1 MITADFY
8 PATTTISGGN
18 GDSNYDTELTDV
30 LTALTP
36 DGDDFARAYYLYYVP
51 WELVPPVYKASC
63 AYVNN
68 NSISARCIT
77 PPQNVAATFVGAYS
91 TSSLVTVTRSYTAD
105 YSVSNGAIVRNTTSE
120 SSRNYRLYNN
130 YSIRKNSANVGF
142 IGQTSSGGFFSIIG
156 INPETGAS
164 SYSLSYTSSPSSG
177 DENIEK
183 FLNGELYFTISS
195 IGSSGGVDMFN
206 TSFTIGV
213 NDIDEETGY
222 YHFEENGIDYYV
234 GINAY
239 TINTKRDVNTQN
251 VSTNYT
257 NPAPALRLLENDHYH
272 LRAAISGWCSRA
284 ASDSIAW
291 YNSYASIRLDT
302 QTFSWG
308 YFTGDSDGISNY
320 VIGDFNFDLSRNEFN
335 DAPLERLWV
344 FNKTILRKAS
354 NTVLRLYRLYT
365 PSEIIA
371 HLRLYQRASLSN
383 QYAFS
388 DDYKIPKYTDTDSAT
403 TDFLIGDHE
412 TIGDFLRPWQDE
424 YFKVSEFTPDDIPP
438 YVPPGPTPGDDDSG
452 GDDIRPS
459 DWTNLR
465 IGAANNFVTLYGMT
479 AETVSDFG
487 RKMWAE
493 LADPEFWQMVG
504 TAFTN
509 DFSINPA
516 DMMRYFVS
524 LRYFPF
530 DVSDFA
536 HTTSSGVYIGR
547 AASPIAPS
555 VGVAYPLRLTNST
568 VQVSG
573 GTLTIPRLYNDF
585 RDYEPCTT
593 VQVHIPFCGSVEVP
607 ASEVMGHTMDL
618 TYKIDLQ
625 TGAMLGVLCVSSNTY
640 YVIAT
645 VAGTV
650 GASIP
655 ITANNNIEFLQRI
668 ATLGGGLVGGGVS
681 GALKGAM
688 LGGEVGAVVG
698 AVAGTVGGGVGAL
711 AGLPPVT
718 VHKQGNASGFANL
731 GGVPYAYAT
740 VQRSRFELPDNYG
753 HTTGFACDFAATV
766 GELSGYAVCDNVD
779 TSGLS
784 CNSRERD
791 EIKRLLE
798 SGVYV

>member
-1 MITADFY
+1 MISADFY
-8 PATTTISGGN
+8 PTAIQFDAPSYVPTFH
-18 GDSNYDTELTDV
+18 LTDTIRNCDANAFSAFYWLGWLSWDNLPDCWKLSEYV
-30 LTALTP
+30 LTNTDLSFNIA
-36 DGDDFARAYYLYYVP
+36 
-51 WELVPPVYKASC
+51 
-63 AYVNN
+63 
-68 NSISARCIT
+68 T
-77 PPQNVAATFVGAYS
+77 PPQNVNIGFA
-91 TSSLVTVTRSYTAD
+91 SLYDASQNSGTVKYPECYYDSPLVP
-105 YSVSNGAIVRNTTSE
+105 VS
-120 SSRNYRLYNN
+120 
-130 YSIRKNSANVGF
+130 
-142 IGQTSSGGFFSIIG
+142 Q
-156 INPETGAS
+156 
-164 SYSLSYTSSPSSG
+164 
-177 DENIEK
+177 
-183 FLNGELYFTISS
+183 
-195 IGSSGGVDMFN
+195 
-206 TSFTIGV
+206 
-213 NDIDEETGY
+213 
-222 YHFEENGIDYYV
+222 
-234 GINAY
+234 
-239 TINTKRDVNTQN
+239 
-251 VSTNYT
+251 
-257 NPAPALRLLENDHYH
+257 
-272 LRAAISGWCSRA
+272 
-284 ASDSIAW
+284 
-291 YNSYASIRLDT
+291 SYARYINKLDVMGVGNSGVR
-302 QTFSWG
+302 FGWHCSYIYG
-308 YFTGDSDGISNY
+308 TGDSLTNRNYKDGEFAKSGKALYDFLYGDATETITLVTGITYELDFNNMDEDGSFHFTTTYNDTNYDFVISFSYCASLNMRNVSPSATASTRNVNAY
-320 VIGDFNFDLSRNEFN
+320 PMYSMTMDDNIYSFINTGSCFYLASGYPACIINKQTMQPNAAQSGNIIGDYIANGLVCDIPKAFANSPKYSRLITGNAHVFNRGSDIAVYRMLTRAEMQKIVGLSLRQSDGTHNTYGYQNELSYAPYITENNEFTATLITGDLSD
-335 DAPLERLWV
+335 DAFKE
-344 FNKTILRKAS
+344 K
-354 NTVLRLYRLYT
+354 
-365 PSEIIA
+365 
-371 HLRLYQRASLSN
+371 
-383 QYAFS
+383 
-388 DDYKIPKYTDTDSAT
+388 
-403 TDFLIGDHE
+403 
-412 TIGDFLRPWQDE
+412 LRPWQYDE
-424 YFKVSEFTPDDIPP
+424 NEWEENDYTEDDLPP
-438 YVPPGPTPGDDDSG
+438 YDGGGGDDDTDSG

-487 RKMWAE
+487 RKMWAQ

-536 HTTSSGVYIGR
+536 HTTASGIYIGR
-547 AASPIAPS
+547 AATPIAPS
-555 VGVAYPLRLTNST
+555 VGVAYPLRLSNST

-573 GTLTIPRLYNDF
+573 GTLTIPRRYNDF

-753 HTTGFACDFAATV
+753 HTTGYACDFAATI
-766 GELSGYAVCDNVD
+766 GGLSGYTVCDNVD